1 MTILIIEDEPA
12 LRDTLRLLLEFN
24 GHTVLA
30 AADGREGIALASQ
43 APDMVFSD
51 VGLPDMEGYEV
62 LTAIRQLPPCSGIPF
77 IFLTARIDR
86 DDQRRGMAL
95 GADDYI
101 TKPFNSK
108 DIIEAIN
115 ARIRRQHPLHDRVEQ
130 LVAERR
136 RAASAEW
143 SHELMTPLN
152 GMLGGLA
159 LIEAEADT
167 IKPGELKGLLAMVRA
182 AAERQF
188 ALSRKLVLY
197 FELEGLKASGP
208 IPSFSCLAADSI
220 TTAAERA
227 AEAAHREKNL
237 SVRCDS
243 GNLAL
248 LDSHLIGAVEEV
260 VGNAFKFSHEG
271 QSVTVTG
278 TRLGPR
284 YEITITDQGHGMTAE
299 QMANIAPFR
308 QFDRELRNQQ
318 GLGLGLT
325 IARSVAELAAG
336 RLTLSAHRDG
346 APGLRATFDLPAQL
360 ESDQSAAK

>member
-12 LRDTLRLLLEFN
+12 LRDTLRILLEFH

-62 LTAIRQLPPCSGIPF
+62 ITAIRKLPKCSGIPF
-77 IFLTARIDR
+77 IFLTARADR

-115 ARIRRQHPLHDRVEQ
+115 ARNRRQHPLHERVEQ

-197 FELEGLKASGP
+197 FELEGLKATGP
-208 IPSFSCLAADSI
+208 VTSFSCVAGDSI

-227 AEAAHREKNL
+227 AQASHREKDL
-237 SVRCDS
+237 TVTCDP
-243 GNLAL
+243 GNLHL
-248 LDSHLIGAVEEV
+248 LDSHLIGAVEEIV
-260 VGNAFKFSHEG
+260 DNAFKFSLEG

-278 TRLGPR
+278 TRRNAR
-284 YEITITDQGHGMTAE
+284 YEITVIDHGHGMTAG
-299 QMANIAPFR
+299 QMSDIAPFR
-308 QFDRELRNQQ
+308 QFDREQRNQQ

-325 IARSVAELAAG
+325 IARSVAELAGG

-346 APGLRATFDLPAQL
+346 SPGLQATFDLPCT
-360 ESDQSAAK
+360 D

>member
-12 LRDTLRLLLEFN
+12 HRDPLRILLEFH
-24 GHTVLA
+24 GHTVLT

-43 APDMVFSD
+43 APDLVFSD
-51 VGLPDMEGYEV
+51 VGLPDMRGYEV
-62 LTAIRQLPPCSGIPF
+62 ITAVRKLPQCGDIPF
-77 IFLTARIDR
+77 IFLTAWTHR
-86 DDQRRGMAL
+86 DDHRRGMAL

-115 ARIRRQHPLHDRVEQ
+115 SRSRRQHPLRERVEQ
-130 LVAERR
+130 LVAERS

-167 IKPGELKGLLAMVRA
+167 IKPGELKGILAMVRA

-197 FELEGLKASGP
+197 FELEGLKATGP
-208 IPSFSCLAADSI
+208 ITSFSCVADDSI

-227 AEAAHREKNL
+227 AQAFHREKDL
-237 SVRCDS
+237 TITCDP
-243 GNLAL
+243 GNLLL

-260 VGNAFKFSHEG
+260 VGNAFKFSLDGE
-271 QSVTVTG
+271 SVTVAG
-278 TRLGPR
+278 TRRGAR
-284 YEITITDQGHGMTAE
+284 YEITVTDHGPGMTFE
-299 QMANIAPFR
+299 QMADIAPFR
-308 QFDRELRNQQ
+308 QFDRALRNQR

-325 IARSVAELAAG
+325 IARSVAELAGG
-336 RLTLSAHRDG
+336 RLTLSAHPDG
-346 APGLRATFDLPAQL
+346 APGLRATFDLPFT
-360 ESDQSAAK
+360 D